1 MDLFPKK
8 QLILLF
14 ASFSIY
20 ASAQLFPE
28 PDIIKGNVQFWKK
41 IYSEVL
47 LEEGLL
53 HDRDYP
59 LIIYEKIDLSSIPE
73 NKRSEHIE
81 SRKNTYVTVLKGVAE
96 KSRLDKE
103 QKRLLEL
110 FKAHASLDALKGASD
125 RIRFQLGQKQRFKE
139 GLERS
144 FMYLD
149 TISSILKKY
158 GLPDQ
163 LKYLPHV
170 ESSFDPKAYSRVGA
184 AGMWQFMRST
194 GKLFMTIN
202 YDIDQR
208 LDPIIS
214 SDAAAR
220 LLSLNFEQLQSWPL
234 AITAYNHGLS
244 GMKKAVN
251 TLGTNDIGEI
261 LLKHES
267 PSFKF
272 ASKNFYASFIAA
284 MRLADSAFHYFPDL
298 IPQKAIAR
306 QSLLIDVKV
315 TPLQL
320 CQMTG
325 ITLDLFK
332 QYNPSIRPSVY
343 SQKKRIPA
351 GYSVSLPDTVSI
363 EKLQVA
369 LATLKPESPQESSE
383 KGSYYTVRRGDN
395 LIGIARKYGISPAEL
410 ASINSIVKINK
421 IFEGQVL
428 RIPDKTEI
436 TVIAASTMDSAAI
449 EITDSISDTL
459 NLTDSSKIMEVLNE
473 VMEPESS
480 IASTFF
486 DSSEDNSTNIISDTL
501 LSSPA
506 VSLNE
511 TCKKDS
517 MDISSSQFDATVY
530 DLGLKLVPGASS
542 ASIKVNIGE
551 SIIRYAEWMNVSVSS
566 IIRLNDMKNYSL
578 KLGKRINI
586 PVYSQSDLKKFET
599 SRLEYLMAIEED
611 FYSRYQVVD
620 QFSYTLKRG
629 DSFWKI
635 SSRNKIPLWLLK
647 KVNKE
652 IDFSSPKRGIKIKIP
667 VVVAKDSHEPPF
679 LEDAPA
685 GEPVIQSETI
695 ESLEEAKE

>member
-1 MDLFPKK
+1 MNFLFKK
-8 QLILLF
+8 QLILLLI
-14 ASFSIY
+14 SFFIS
-20 ASAQLFPE
+20 AAQLFPE

-41 IYSEVL
+41 IYSEIL

-73 NKRSEHIE
+73 KKRSEHIE
-81 SRKNTYVTVLKGVAE
+81 SRKKNYVNLLKGITE
-96 KSRLDKE
+96 KSRLDGE
-103 QKRLLEL
+103 QKRLFEL
-110 FKAHASLDALKGASD
+110 FKVHASVEAIEGAGE
-125 RIRFQLGQKQRFKE
+125 RIRFQLGQKQRFKA

-170 ESSFDPKAYSRVGA
+170 ESSFDPQAYSRLGA

-208 LDPIIS
+208 MDPIIA

-220 LLSLNFEQLQSWPL
+220 LLSLNYEQLQSWPL
-234 AITAYNHGLS
+234 AITAYNHGLA
-244 GMKKAVN
+244 GMKRAVN
-251 TLGTNDIGEI
+251 SLGTNDIGEI

-298 IPQKAIAR
+298 VPQKAIAR
-306 QSLLIDVKV
+306 KSLTIDTKV
-315 TPLQL
+315 TPSQL
-320 CQMTG
+320 CQITG
-325 ITLDLFK
+325 ITLELFK
-332 QYNPSIRPSVY
+332 QYNPSIRPNVY
-343 SQKKRIPA
+343 SQQKVIPS
-351 GYSVSLPDTVSI
+351 GYSVSFPDTVSI
-363 EKLQVA
+363 EKLLVA
-369 LATLKPESPQESSE
+369 LSTIKPELLHAPSE
-383 KGSYYTVRRGDN
+383 KGSYYTVRKGDN

-410 ASINSIVKINK
+410 ASINSIGKMNK

-428 RIPDKTEI
+428 RIPDKDEI
-436 TVIAASTMDSAAI
+436 TVVALSASDSASI
-449 EITDSISDTL
+449 ETAVPLPGTINTTDSL
-459 NLTDSSKIMEVLNE
+459 KILDVLSE
-473 VMEPESS
+473 EIEPESQTIS
-480 IASTFF
+480 IGIDSVK
-486 DSSEDNSTNIISDTL
+486 DSSAYLLSDTL

-506 VSLNE
+506 VSLSE
-511 TCKKDS
+511 TGKKDS
-517 MDISSSQFDATVY
+517 MDNSDSQFDASVY
-530 DLGLKLVPGASS
+530 DLGLKLVPGAAS

-551 SIIRYAEWMNVSVSS
+551 SVIRYAEWMNVSVSS
-566 IIRLNDMKNYSL
+566 IIRLNDMKNYRL
-578 KLGKRINI
+578 KLGKWISI
-586 PVYSQSDLKKFET
+586 PVYAHSDLKKFET
-599 SRLEYLMAIEED
+599 NRLEYLMAIEED
-611 FYSRYQVVD
+611 FYSRYRVVD
-620 QFSYTLKRG
+620 QFSYTLKKG

-652 IDFSSPKRGIKIKIP
+652 IDFSSPKKGTIIRIP
-667 VVVAKDSHEPPF
+667 VVTARDSHEPPV

-685 GEPVIQSETI
+685 GEPVLQSETI
-695 ESLEEAKE
+695 ESLEGVKE

>member
-1 MDLFPKK
+1 MNLFSKK
-8 QLILLF
+8 QLIILF
-14 ASFSIY
+14 VSFSISA
-20 ASAQLFPE
+20 ASQLFPE
-28 PDIIKGNVQFWKK
+28 PDIIKGNVEFWKK

-59 LIIYEKIDLSSIPE
+59 LVIYEKIDLSSIPE
-73 NKRSEHIE
+73 KKRSKHIE
-81 SRKNTYVTVLKGVAE
+81 FRKKNYITVLKGVSE
-96 KSRLDKE
+96 KSRLDEE

-110 FKAHASLDALKGASD
+110 FKTHASVEALKGAGD
-125 RIRFQLGQKQRFKE
+125 RMRFQLGQKQRFKA

-158 GLPDQ
+158 GLPDK

-170 ESSFDPKAYSRVGA
+170 ESSFDPQAYSRVGA

-202 YDIDQR
+202 YEIDQR
-208 LDPIIS
+208 LDPIIA

-234 AITAYNHGLS
+234 AITAYNHGLA

-251 TLGTNDIGEI
+251 TLKTNDIGEI

-284 MRLADSAFHYFPDL
+284 MRLADSASHYFPDL
-298 IPQKAIAR
+298 VPQKAIAR
-306 QSLLIDVKV
+306 KSLIIDTKV

-320 CQMTG
+320 CQITG

-343 SQKKRIPA
+343 SQQKRIPLR
-351 GYSVSLPDTVSI
+351 YSVSLPDTVSI
-363 EKLQVA
+363 EKLQLA
-369 LATLKPESPQESSE
+369 LSTLKPESLQGLSE
-383 KGSYYTVRRGDN
+383 KGAYYTVRRGDN
-395 LIGIARKYGISPAEL
+395 LIGIARKYGISPTEL
-410 ASINSIVKINK
+410 ASINSIVKINR

-428 RIPDKTEI
+428 RIPDKAEI
-436 TVIAASTMDSAAI
+436 SVVAVSTSDSTAKEAA
-449 EITDSISDTL
+449 DSISNTV
-459 NLTDSSKIMEVLNE
+459 NLKDSSKIMEVLSE
-473 VMEPESS
+473 VMEPESTITS
-480 IASTFF
+480 INIDSAK
-486 DSSEDNSTNIISDTL
+486 DSSTHIISDTL

-506 VSLNE
+506 VSLSE
-511 TCKKDS
+511 TGKEDS
-517 MDISSSQFDATVY
+517 VDNSSSQFDATVY
-530 DLGLKLVPGASS
+530 DLGLKLVPGGAS
-542 ASIKVNIGE
+542 ASISVNIGE

-566 IIRLNDMKNYSL
+566 IIRLNDMKNYRL
-578 KLGKRINI
+578 KLGKRISI
-586 PVYSQSDLKKFET
+586 PVYSHSDLKKFET
-599 SRLEYLMAIEED
+599 NRLEYLMAIEED
-611 FYSRYQVVD
+611 FYSRYEVVD

-652 IDFSSPKRGIKIKIP
+652 IDFSSPRRGTRIKIP
-667 VVVAKDSHEPPF
+667 VVVAKDSHEPPI

-685 GEPVIQSETI
+685 GEPVLQSETI
-695 ESLEEAKE
+695 ESLEEVKE

>member
-1 MDLFPKK
+1 M
-8 QLILLF
+8 
-14 ASFSIY
+14 
-20 ASAQLFPE
+20 
-28 PDIIKGNVQFWKK
+28 
-41 IYSEVL
+41 
-47 LEEGLL
+47 
-53 HDRDYP
+53 
-59 LIIYEKIDLSSIPE
+59 
-73 NKRSEHIE
+73 
-81 SRKNTYVTVLKGVAE
+81 
-96 KSRLDKE
+96 
-103 QKRLLEL
+103 
-110 FKAHASLDALKGASD
+110 
-125 RIRFQLGQKQRFKE
+125 
-139 GLERS
+139 
-144 FMYLD
+144 
-149 TISSILKKY
+149 
-158 GLPDQ
+158 
-163 LKYLPHV
+163 
-170 ESSFDPKAYSRVGA
+170 
-184 AGMWQFMRST
+184 
-194 GKLFMTIN
+194 
-202 YDIDQR
+202 
-208 LDPIIS
+208 
-214 SDAAAR
+214 
-220 LLSLNFEQLQSWPL
+220 
-234 AITAYNHGLS
+234 
-244 GMKKAVN
+244 
-251 TLGTNDIGEI
+251 
-261 LLKHES
+261 
-267 PSFKF
+267 
-272 ASKNFYASFIAA
+272 
-284 MRLADSAFHYFPDL
+284 
-298 IPQKAIAR
+298 
-306 QSLLIDVKV
+306 
-315 TPLQL
+315 
-320 CQMTG
+320 
-325 ITLDLFK
+325 
-332 QYNPSIRPSVY
+332 
-343 SQKKRIPA
+343 
-351 GYSVSLPDTVSI
+351 
-363 EKLQVA
+363 
-369 LATLKPESPQESSE
+369 
-383 KGSYYTVRRGDN
+383 RRGDN

-566 IIRLNDMKNYSL
+566 IIRLNDMKYYSL

>member
-1 MDLFPKK
+1 MNLFSKK
-8 QLILLF
+8 QLVLIF
-14 ASFSIY
+14 ASFAIS
-20 ASAQLFPE
+20 AAQLFPE

-53 HDRDYP
+53 HDCDYP
-59 LIIYEKIDLSSIPE
+59 LIIYEKIDLRSISE
-73 NKRSEHIE
+73 KKRSEHIE
-81 SRKNTYVTVLKGVAE
+81 SRKNDYITVLKGVSE
-96 KSRLDKE
+96 KSRLDEE
-103 QKRLLEL
+103 QKRILEL
-110 FKAHASLDALKGASD
+110 FKTHASLEALKDAGD

-158 GLPDQ
+158 GLPEQ

-208 LDPIIS
+208 LDPIIA

-220 LLSLNFEQLQSWPL
+220 LLSINFEQLQSWPL

-244 GMKKAVN
+244 GMKRAV
-251 TLGTNDIGEI
+251 TALGTNDIGEI

-284 MRLADSAFHYFPDL
+284 VRLADSAFHYFPDL

-306 QSLLIDVKV
+306 KSLTIDTKV
-315 TPLQL
+315 TPSQL
-320 CQMTG
+320 CQITG

-343 SQKKRIPA
+343 SQKKMIPT

-369 LATLKPESPQESSE
+369 LATLKPESLQESSE

-410 ASINSIVKINK
+410 ASINSIGKINR

-428 RIPDKTEI
+428 RIPDKAGI
-436 TVIAASTMDSAAI
+436 IVVTVSTSDSATNEAS
-449 EITDSISDTL
+449 DSILNTV
-459 NLTDSSKIMEVLNE
+459 NLTDSLKIMEVLSE
-473 VMEPESS
+473 VIEPESS
-480 IASTFF
+480 IITVNIESAK
-486 DSSEDNSTNIISDTL
+486 DSSTHIVSDTL

-511 TCKKDS
+511 TGKKDS
-517 MDISSSQFDATVY
+517 MDISPSQFDATVY
-530 DLGLKLVPGASS
+530 DLGLKLFPGASS
-542 ASIKVNIGE
+542 ASIEVNIGE
-551 SIIRYAEWMNVSVSS
+551 SVIRYAEWMNVSVSS
-566 IIRLNDMKNYSL
+566 IIRLNDMKNYRL
-578 KLGKRINI
+578 KLGKRISI
-586 PVYSQSDLKKFET
+586 PVYSHSDLKKFET

-635 SSRNKIPLWLLK
+635 SSRNRIPLWLLK

-652 IDFSSPKRGIKIKIP
+652 TDFSLPRKGTRIKIP
-667 VVVAKDSHEPPF
+667 VVVAKDSHEPPI

-685 GEPVIQSETI
+685 GEPVLQSETI